1 MSTPP
6 HTDGTAAHR
15 EGAEVGRDEL
25 PSEDANNV
33 AGRRLS
39 GPSQGFGQ
47 LWRKRFWMVFPSDT
61 APETVISTWKR
72 HFSDF
77 WPGKSDFVIERMA
90 EQEVASAELEL
101 PLGARVATGLV
112 VLTSAPERFTLMTV
126 DGHMFAGW
134 VTFCAQRTPDGTRI
148 EVELLMRAS
157 DPLYELGL
165 AFGGHKRE
173 EQFWRDTLAR
183 VAAYFG
189 ESPVIQMES
198 TREERGRQWSRV
210 VNTWHN
216 AVIRTQFQ
224 RAGDALG
231 RVLRRSSR

>member
-1 MSTPP
+1 MPTPP

-15 EGAEVGRDEL
+15 EGAQVRRDEL

-47 LWRKRFWMVFPSDT
+47 LWRKRFWMVLSSDT

-72 HFSDF
+72 HFSEF
-77 WPGKSDFVIERMA
+77 WPGKSDFVIDHMA

-112 VLTSAPERFTLMTV
+112 VLTSAPDRFTLITV

-134 VTFCAQRTPDGTRI
+134 VTFCAERTTEGTRT

-165 AFGGHKRE
+165 VFGGHKRE

-189 ESPVIQMES
+189 ESPEIQMES
-198 TREERGRQWSRV
+198 TREEEGRQWSRV

-216 AVIRTQFQ
+216 AAIRTQVQ
-224 RAGDALG
+224 RAGAAGG